1 MRVVGGVPGLLATGD
16 EVDARYG
23 DAVDGGPFAC
33 DGPPDGRGEVVIEL
47 RGCEGTGSFDEEDA
61 GITVEA
67 DGVGVA
73 QVGLIVAPTD
83 LKFERVFHGSP
94 YFFYQSFFFV
104 FIRCVL
110 GTSGS
115 VLDTRGS
122 VLGTMG
128 GVLGSTAPEAVDALL
143 ISVLVHAAA
152 GEQLRVDLLETG
164 RALCELVRRENR
176 GLSQDVEA
184 IAGLAAGVL
193 DYTTSGTVCQDRIH
207 NVPQTS
213 RQRWCPPALMSAWG
227 RGGCFETSEVWDG
240 PVPRSLVMT
249 TGQM

>member
-152 GEQLRVDLLETG
+152 GEQFGVELLETG
-164 RALCELVRRENR
+164 RELRELVRSEDGR
-176 GLSQDVEA
+176 LSQDVEA
-184 IAGLAAGVL
+184 VASLGAGVARLDGEEAGMFEGLQRAGLAA
-193 DYTTSGTVCQDRIH
+193 SGF
-207 NVPQTS
+207 PLPS
-213 RQRWCPPALMSAWG
+213 PAPG
-227 RGGCFETSEVWDG
+227 DEVSIAPAGDAGDG
-240 PVPRSLVMT
+240 MNP
-249 TGQM
+249 